1 MSRKA
6 LSIKITDRSLHLI
19 TKELKRHHLEWHYL
33 LRMKIIMHSYQ
44 NQQNKDIALLLS
56 CDEKTVRK
64 WRKRFRLQ
72 QGALIAYE
80 KSEGLE
86 PVTDRELIEKIKEI
100 LSDTARPGAPPR
112 ISESD
117 MNRLVALACES
128 PEQHGLPFTH
138 WTYGELAK
146 QAAKMG
152 IVLSGVHLG
161 RILKKRLA
169 PAQKQLLDTSKNRR

>member
-6 LSIKITDRSLHLI
+6 LSIKITNRSLNLI
-19 TKELKRHHLEWHYL
+19 TKELNRHQLERHYL
-33 LRMKIIMHSYQ
+33 LRFKIIVCSYQ
-44 NQQNKDIALLLS
+44 NEQNKDIALLLS

-64 WRKRFRLQ
+64 WRKRFSLQ
-72 QGALIAYE
+72 QEALIAYE

-86 PVTDRELIEKIKEI
+86 PVTDRGLIEKIKEI
-100 LSDTARPGAPPR
+100 LSDTARPGAPPK

-117 MNRLVALACES
+117 INRMVALACES
-128 PEQHGLPFTH
+128 PEQYGLPFTH

-161 RILKKRLA
+161 RLLKKRLA